1 MRSNNN
7 KKIANIFYV
16 FLLIQPILDL
26 LTSLMTRFAGLPLTI
41 GMIVRGLFLF
51 GMIIYLV
58 FINKSVHKKK
68 SLIYLA
74 ILCIFSILY
83 IITKNGIL
91 SLGFLK
97 TEVIY
102 LFKYMYFPI
111 TALCLINVF
120 DEIKLEKEKIFKICI
135 IEALLYS
142 ILIIMPEIT
151 NTAFSSY
158 LDDNKGT
165 VGWFYAANE
174 IGAIMVALFPFL
186 YYLLFERE
194 GIIKIALIFTIVI
207 LAMTL
212 LGTKTS
218 FLGML
223 ITEIIYA
230 LYFIFNYKKNRAYG
244 LKWSIIIIVI
254 SFGLIPNIPAVKN
267 AISESSHIKEEV
279 KEDNEKENNKYASS
293 SPSVQRIIKV
303 ALSGRDKFFYNTLE
317 IYDNANIDDKLLGIG
332 FVNRNEINNKRIE
345 KLIEMFSFTME

>member
-1 MRSNNN
+1 M
-7 KKIANIFYV
+7 
-16 FLLIQPILDL
+16 
-26 LTSLMTRFAGLPLTI
+26 
-41 GMIVRGLFLF
+41 
-51 GMIIYLV
+51 
-58 FINKSVHKKK
+58 
-68 SLIYLA
+68 
-74 ILCIFSILY
+74 Y

-120 DEIKLEKEKIFKICI
+120 DEVKLEKEKIFKICI

-230 LYFIFNYKKNRAYG
+230 LYFLFNYKKNRAYG
-244 LKWSIIIIVI
+244 LKWSIVIIVI
-254 SFGLIPNIPAVKN
+254 SFGLIPNIPAVKNLQN

-279 KEDNEKENNKYASS
+279 KEDNEKENNKYTSS

-317 IYDNANIDDKLLGIG
+317 YMTMLILM
-332 FVNRNEINNKRIE
+332 IN
-345 KLIEMFSFTME
+345 F